1 MKLQEVL
8 NKLEKMN
15 VLYINDRIWEDPSRL
30 PDFMAEFAA
39 YGAILISN
47 YGDFMELYRQKVA
60 KILTEE
66 QDAATLFNENL
77 EKPSDKRSQTEVERR
92 VSIRIS
98 NLKGMREKF
107 EAKVEA
113 SKLLVST
120 MQSKRRAM
128 SDEAKNLL

>member
-1 MKLQEVL
+1 MKLQEVIS
-8 NKLEKMN
+8 KLEEMN
-15 VLYINDRIWEDPSRL
+15 VQYISDRVWEDPGRL

-39 YGAILISN
+39 YLGILIGN
-47 YGDFMELYRQKVA
+47 YGDFMELYRKKVA
-60 KILTEE
+60 KVLTEE
-66 QDAATLFNENL
+66 QDEATIFNENV
-77 EKPSDKRSQTEVERR
+77 EKHSDRRSQAEVERR
-92 VSIRIS
+92 VNIRIS

-113 SKLLVST
+113 GKMLVST

>member
-8 NKLEKMN
+8 NKLQTMN
-15 VLYINDRIWEDPSRL
+15 EQYIADRIWEDPSRL

-39 YGAILISN
+39 YQAILISN

-60 KILTEE
+60 KVLTEE
-66 QDAATLFNENL
+66 QDEATLFNENVD
-77 EKPSDKRSQTEVERR
+77 KPSEKRSQTEVERR
-92 VSIRIS
+92 VNIRIS

-107 EAKVEA
+107 EAKVDA
-113 SKLLVST
+113 GKLLVST

-128 SDEAKNLL
+128 SDEASGNL